1 VFAVFDHGENAKKAE
16 MQLRPTKVV
25 VFGNPK
31 VGTKLMQDSQAAA
44 LDLPLRLSIWEDARG
59 RVWISHRSV
68 ESLAAEYA
76 IEDAATVA
84 AMTHMLEAV
93 VAHTV
98 NVYDY

>member
-1 VFAVFDHGENAKKAE
+1 
-16 MQLRPTKVV
+16 
-25 VFGNPK
+25 
-31 VGTKLMQDSQAAA
+31 
-44 LDLPLRLSIWEDARG
+44 
-59 RVWISHRSV
+59 V